1 MAAAVPTG
9 DQILLLGPPYKVPK
23 DSVLRSDE
31 ALSALRLGDLEDDPN
46 YHGGS
51 RGDGQTDGP
60 HLNLEPKISPRTR
73 RKSILQATE
82 RTGARRIFLFSKQSL
97 SESAPDPSPCI
108 LTPSELN
115 LPTDPGPSPIVFQ
128 DTNAQISPLHQA
140 LSVYERRFMLH
151 LCRGR
156 ALADGADLRLSSCRS
171 CVSEQAVIARAL
183 RAAVSNVSDNRNKA
197 ARTRT
202 EVTATFQEKTGSH
215 SSILQS
221 FEVLLNNLK
230 DVDLH
235 AELISIARS
244 NGRVMETLLDTV
256 PVERMRVWA
265 TQCQNSHVRLLGY
278 FKDMDNE
285 FEQLGTPASR
295 EEEVRLDMEAEDSIK
310 SLSEDVEDTMTKIR
324 DSQAT
329 RLATLT
335 SDHKEVVR
343 IVMNAISDE
352 EKAQEAF
359 SSLEAMSKAST
370 EILPAMEADDKK
382 LMEIMT
388 KVADSKTLSMKRM
401 KQRLRQ
407 ISVAQS
413 TSQRVLNQVGVLRD
427 ALAQQC
433 EYMSHIEHVVELPEA
448 YRAFLS
454 EIRRRR
460 AYCEAV
466 SSTSNAMIERLSSM
480 QADEE
485 KFRTKFLRG
494 PGRHL
499 MPTFFEMFVPT
510 LATSPPLFTPQLPS
524 MLEVDTL
531 PNFGFERPSTS
542 RQKTDDTPVHGN
554 VSTET
559 PGVSDASS
567 LTESLP
573 NQMAEK
579 LDLSTSGKAGDKEEH
594 DSQAS
599 PSKSGPASLLESDV
613 YNGDNAKDD
622 TKKVENDAD
631 QKALIYENS
640 VLRGELQR
648 LGGKSPRTYLQI
660 ARDKESEREKSI
672 LEKTAPLENEVEKL
686 RKELALADTKLKQT
700 SEALMDMKKD
710 EDGKICDKISHS
722 SFSVGDLALFMP
734 VLRSG
739 GKKIYL
745 AFHRNCPHRYL
756 STDSIE
762 GSPDYVLGRIVYQ
775 EELVA
780 GTAGTDTNPHGLPV
794 GTQFWILTVEAM
806 T

>member
-1 MAAAVPTG
+1 
-9 DQILLLGPPYKVPK
+9 
-23 DSVLRSDE
+23 
-31 ALSALRLGDLEDDPN
+31 
-46 YHGGS
+46 
-51 RGDGQTDGP
+51 
-60 HLNLEPKISPRTR
+60 
-73 RKSILQATE
+73 
-82 RTGARRIFLFSKQSL
+82 
-97 SESAPDPSPCI
+97 
-108 LTPSELN
+108 
-115 LPTDPGPSPIVFQ
+115 
-128 DTNAQISPLHQA
+128 
-140 LSVYERRFMLH
+140 
-151 LCRGR
+151 
-156 ALADGADLRLSSCRS
+156 LADGADLRLSSCRS
-171 CVSEQAVIARAL
+171 CVAEQAVMARAL

-221 FEVLLNNLK
+221 FEVFLNNLS
-230 DVDLH
+230 DIDLH
-235 AELISIARS
+235 PELVKIARH

-256 PVERMRVWA
+256 PVDRMRVWS
-265 TQCQNSHVRLLGY
+265 TQCQNSHMRLLGY
-278 FKDMDNE
+278 FNDMDKE

-310 SLSEDVEDTMTKIR
+310 SLSEEVEDTMTEIR
-324 DSQAT
+324 DAQAT

-343 IVMNAISDE
+343 IVMNAISE
-352 EKAQEAF
+352 GEQAQDAF

-388 KVADSKTLSMKRM
+388 KVADAKTLGMKRM

-413 TSQRVLNQVGVLRD
+413 TSQRVLNQVAVLRD
-427 ALAQQC
+427 ALTQQC
-433 EYMSHIEHVVELPEA
+433 EYMSHIEHIVELPEA

-494 PGRHL
+494 PGQHL
-499 MPTFFEMFVPT
+499 MPAFFDMFVPT
-510 LATSPPLFTPQLPS
+510 LATSPPLFTPQLPK
-524 MLEVDTL
+524 MLEIDHL
-531 PNFGFERPSTS
+531 PNFGFEMPIAS
-542 RQKTDDTPVHGN
+542 RQKTDDTHVHSN
-554 VSTET
+554 VSTAEI

-567 LTESLP
+567 LTESLS
-573 NQMAEK
+573 NQMADK
-579 LDLSTSGKAGDKEEH
+579 ADLSTSGKIGDKEDN
-594 DSQAS
+594 DSETS
-599 PSKSGPASLLESDV
+599 PLKTGPASLLESDA
-613 YNGDNAKDD
+613 YSGGGNAVANDGS
-622 TKKVENDAD
+622 KKVENDAD

-648 LGGKSPRTYLQI
+648 LGGKAPRAYLQI
-660 ARDKESEREKSI
+660 ARDRDSEREKSI
-672 LEKTAPLENEVEKL
+672 CEKTAPLENEVEKL
-686 RKELALADTKLKQT
+686 RKELALANAKVKQT
-700 SEALMDMKKD
+700 SEALMEMKKD
-710 EDGKICDKISHS
+710 GDGKVCDKISHS

-762 GSPDYVLGRIVYQ
+762 GNPDYVLGRIVYQ
-775 EELVA
+775 EELIA

-794 GTQFWILTVEAM
+794 ETKFWILTVESL